1 VLAERR
7 AQPGSGRIPTQHV
20 SKPPPK
26 PAAAPCF
33 VALDQSTSAT
43 KALLFDAS
51 GALVDGRSREHRQH
65 YPRPG
70 WVEHDGDEIWEN
82 SLAVLREL
90 IAGNPAAAARI
101 AWLSVTNQR
110 ETVIVFDRSTGRPLC
125 PAIVW
130 QCRRGEGICA
140 EHEAAGRGGLV
151 AGRTGLRLDP
161 YFSGSKIQWIA
172 RERPDIRRRLES
184 GEAVV
189 GTIDA
194 YLVHRLTGGAVFA
207 TDATNA
213 SRTLLFD
220 AVNLRWDPELCA
232 LWEVPVGALPEV
244 RESASRF
251 GETTLGGALA
261 RPVPICGVM
270 GDSQASLY
278 AHGCYGPG
286 SAKVTFGTGSSILAN
301 IGPRFRQSGCGLV
314 TALAWV
320 FRGVPTYAFEGII
333 ISSAATLIWLRD
345 QLGLFGD
352 FSEVE
357 AIAASVPDSGGVYLV
372 PAFSGLGLPH
382 WRPSARAAIVGL
394 SAHSD
399 RRHVVRAAVDSIA
412 LQVRDAL
419 AAMQS
424 DMGEEIS
431 SLHGDGG
438 SSMNR
443 QLMQLAADL
452 TGLDLHVAT
461 IPECSALGAGLM
473 GMAGMGLRD
482 PLERPACTLDGETV
496 YRPSPETGGTARL
509 LAGWTQA
516 VRQVLLAC
524 ESPLDNPAK

>member
-1 VLAERR
+1 V
-7 AQPGSGRIPTQHV
+7 IN
-20 SKPPPK
+20 PPPS
-26 PAAAPCF
+26 PAAASCF

-43 KALLFDAS
+43 KALLFDGS
-51 GALVDGRSREHRQH
+51 GSLIDSRSREHRQH
-65 YPRPG
+65 YPQPG
-70 WVEHDGDEIWEN
+70 WVEHDGDEIWGN
-82 SLAVLREL
+82 SLSVLSDL
-90 IAGNPAAAARI
+90 LAGNPGAAGRI

-110 ETVIVFDRSTGRPLC
+110 ETVIVFDRETGRPLC

-130 QCRRGEGICA
+130 QCRRGDAICA
-140 EHEAAGRGGLV
+140 EHAAAGREAIV
-151 AGRTGLRLDP
+151 AAKTGLRLDP
-161 YFSGSKIQWIA
+161 YFSGSKIQWLV
-172 RERPDIRRRLES
+172 RNRPEIRRKLVS

-194 YLVHRLTGGAVFA
+194 YLIHRLTGGAVFA
-207 TDATNA
+207 TDMTNA

-220 AVNLRWDPELCA
+220 AVALRWDDELCA
-232 LWEVPVGALPEV
+232 LWDVPVWALPEI

-251 GETTLGGALA
+251 GETTLGGALPS
-261 RPVPICGVM
+261 PVPICGVM

-278 AHGCYGPG
+278 AHGCFSPG
-286 SAKVTFGTGSSILAN
+286 SAKVTFGTGSSLLAN
-301 IGPRFRQSGCGLV
+301 IGSDFRQSGCGLV

-320 FRGVPTYAFEGII
+320 LGGVPTYAFEGII

-357 AIAASVPDSGGVYLV
+357 AMAASVPDSGGVYLV

-382 WRPSARAAIVGL
+382 WRSSARAAITGL

-399 RRHVVRAAVDSIA
+399 RRHVVRAAVESIA

-419 AAMQS
+419 AEMQS
-424 DMGEEIS
+424 DMGQEIS

-443 QLMQLAADL
+443 HLMQLTADL

-461 IPECSALGAGLM
+461 IPECSPLGAGLM
-473 GMAGMGLRD
+473 GMAGMGLRGA
-482 PLERPACTLDGETV
+482 LERPACTLDGETV
-496 YRPSPETGGTARL
+496 YRPAADDGRSARL
-509 LAGWTQA
+509 LAGWQQA
-516 VRQVLLAC
+516 VRQVLLGC
-524 ESPLDNPAK
+524 ESPLDIPSK